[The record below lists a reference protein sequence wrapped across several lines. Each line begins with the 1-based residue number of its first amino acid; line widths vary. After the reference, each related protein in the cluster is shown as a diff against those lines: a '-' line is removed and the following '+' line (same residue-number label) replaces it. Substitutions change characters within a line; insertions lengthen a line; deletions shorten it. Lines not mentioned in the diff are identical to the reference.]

1 MFSLLF
7 TAKNMRQSHSRK
19 NCQFTLINSDKFTVP
34 HICYCRFLSLGRASS
49 CPAPSPLSPSA
60 TCSAAGSTYIQ
71 LPLPLLAT
79 GAVSTSHRP
88 ELPSDRA
95 PDTRRLSRRAP
106 VQLEASSSGVVADSP
121 RTWIIAGKQFTST
134 QSSEI
139 KTSKKY
145 SHQTGNFG
153 CSVAAHSP
161 LRVGITIAMVG
172 HPDALHRQRA
182 PSAVRSGA
190 PSKEASSMMEK
201 PPRPGRR
208 G

>member
-1 MFSLLF
+1 MLLLLY
-7 TAKNMRQSHSRK
+7 SS
-19 NCQFTLINSDKFTVP
+19 
-34 HICYCRFLSLGRASS
+34 ASS
-49 CPAPSPLSPSA
+49 LVMAVGA
-60 TCSAAGSTYIQ
+60 
-71 LPLPLLAT
+71 LPLLSLPALHAPPPAAPIFSFLCLCSPPAQSRQAT
-79 GAVSTSHRP
+79 GRNCDQTAR
-88 ELPSDRA
+88 D
-95 PDTRRLSRRAP
+95 DTRRLSRHAP

-121 RTWIIAGKQFTST
+121 RTWIIAGKHLTST

-139 KTSKKY
+139 KTSKKH

-153 CSVAAHSP
+153 RSVAAHSP

>member
-1 MFSLLF
+1 MSISFTGPGVIVPRSLSSLSQRY
-7 TAKNMRQSHSRK
+7 MLRRRQHLYS
-19 NCQFTLINSDKFTVP
+19 
-34 HICYCRFLSLGRASS
+34 ASS
-49 CPAPSPLSPSA
+49 ASA
-60 TCSAAGSTYIQ
+60 RHRRG
-71 LPLPLLAT
+71 
-79 GAVSTSHRP
+79 VDSHRP
-88 ELPSDRA
+88 ELPSYWA

-153 CSVAAHSP
+153 RSVAAHSP